1 MTINNTQTKKYALSQ
16 NSAFYYYS
24 EHTCNYKNKS
34 GIKFRFICGFKL
46 QKPKIHKIGCI
57 TYVLI
62 IDPEICEEKVCIF
75 C

>member
-16 NSAFYYYS
+16 NSTFHYYS
-24 EHTCNYKNKS
+24 EYYCNYKNKS
-34 GIKFRFICGFKL
+34 EIKFRFICGFEL
-46 QKPKIHKIGCI
+46 QKPKINKIGCI